1 MYEMILYVTCCSH
14 INNIV
19 CNMLQSSSGSRL
31 AVVWQSSGSR
41 LAVVWQSSGIQQLS
55 ETDCH
60 AMRLRAFS
68 VFLYLL
74 KLRFSEKDTKFDK
87 ISILVLTL
95 LSKVKNK
102 MEILS
107 ILWPCQN
114 IIELSL
120 TVYLLKVG

>member
-1 MYEMILYVTCCSH
+1 MILYVTCCSH

-31 AVVWQSSGSR
+31 AVVWQSSG
-41 LAVVWQSSGIQQLS
+41 IQQLS
-55 ETDCH
+55 ETDCY